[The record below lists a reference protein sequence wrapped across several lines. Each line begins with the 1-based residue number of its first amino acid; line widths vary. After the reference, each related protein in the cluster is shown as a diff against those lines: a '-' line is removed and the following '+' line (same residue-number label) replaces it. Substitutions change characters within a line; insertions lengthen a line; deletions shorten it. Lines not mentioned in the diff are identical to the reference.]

1 MKDKTSNKYSD
12 TRDNSSIY
20 IDSDNI
26 ISVDLSNIKGYTISN
41 LADAIS
47 LISQLYNSGDF
58 ESACLLSNYAFN
70 SAKRENQSSEEFRR
84 NLTVLYGLAGDV
96 YAENGDFIQSQ
107 QFYKSFQ
114 CLKMQLKTN
123 LFKDTQFSETIKL
136 YQFRRF
142 SNYTL
147 TNLLNHEITLSSP
160 KTMND
165 VFDSLI
171 YQWLGSPIYG
181 VSARHKK
188 HLKPYKQS
196 FDDYRIACFCEDCKE
211 KSQYAIQNNLMWS
224 HYADEHQGFC
234 IEYVFH
240 RDDFRRDKLDE
251 MTASRLF
258 KMNYWDPDT
267 DDPIDFSRLQS
278 DNTLNPATAFLTKHK
293 NWSYENEVRLLQYK
307 PQEGALRVQYKLCD
321 KSKISAIYF
330 GYRCPNENIQ
340 IIKKLLLGTRTR
352 FYKMEIDYSNIF
364 KFKLVEI

>member
-1 MKDKTSNKYSD
+1 MKDQTSNKYSD
-12 TRDNSSIY
+12 TEEIPTIY
-20 IDSDNI
+20 IDSDKRLSI
-26 ISVDLSNIKGYTISN
+26 DLSNCKGHFISK
-41 LADAIS
+41 LADAIP
-47 LISQLYNSGDF
+47 LINLYYKNGDF
-58 ESACLLSNYAFN
+58 KKAYLLCELAIRF
-70 SAKRENQSSEEFRR
+70 AKREDQSTEEFRR
-84 NLTVLYGLAGDV
+84 NLTVLYGLAGDAC
-96 YAENGDFIQSQ
+96 AENGDLIKSLK
-107 QFYKSFQ
+107 FYKSFQ

-123 LFKDTQFSETIKL
+123 LFKDTQSSETIKL

-147 TNLLNHEITLSSP
+147 TNLLNHKITLSSP

-211 KSQYAIQNNLMWS
+211 KGQYAIQNNLMWS

-321 KSKISAIYF
+321 RSKVSAIYF
-330 GYRCPNENIQ
+330 GYRCPEENIQ
-340 IIKKLLLGTRTR
+340 IIKKLLSETCIR
-352 FYKMEIDYSNIF
+352 FYKMEVDYSNIF
-364 KFKLVEI
+364 KFKLVEV